1 MISLVYHTFP
11 KALPLGWGMLP
22 LRGGVSDVHPAQGVA
37 IGLGYVATAWRGFC
51 CTQGVAV
58 GLRFAATAW
67 RGFGR
72 SSCPRRC
79 HWVRI
84 CCHCVAG
91 ILLYPRRC
99 RWVRVCC
106 HCVAGVRTFI
116 LPKALPL
123 GWGMLPLRGGVQ
135 TFILPKAL
143 PLG

>member
-1 MISLVYHTFP
+1 MEKRNKYFNLYFIFRSVSICLGIFRFLDDFIGISHI
-11 KALPLGWGMLP
+11 
-22 LRGGVSDVHPAQGVA
+22 S
-37 IGLGYVATAWRGFC
+37 
-51 CTQGVAV
+51 QGVAV
-58 GLRFAATAW
+58 GLGYAATAW